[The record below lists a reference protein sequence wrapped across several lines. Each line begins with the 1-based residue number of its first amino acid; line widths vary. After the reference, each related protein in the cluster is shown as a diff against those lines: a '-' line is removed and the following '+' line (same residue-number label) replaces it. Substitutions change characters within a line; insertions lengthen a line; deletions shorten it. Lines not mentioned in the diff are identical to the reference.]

1 MFKRFNIT
9 PRTQRIL
16 LSCIALATAFL
27 IAVLQEKDPEA
38 GKPPVEIQ
46 DSAATSPSSIS
57 TPPKTAVAQARQQTP
72 VRNRD
77 DAVARAVRWLNAQE
91 GGKHRGHTI
100 ARHVGK
106 SYEQLEDRIQ
116 QDNKGVASGF
126 FDLES
131 AAVAIVRTINHK
143 PNKPRVRK
151 WLDDQDSKR
160 RLALRRFFDKP
171 IGRIAYRGGDR
182 RQGNTAVVVLT
193 KWTSKGKQS
202 YRLLTAYV
210 EK

>member
-1 MFKRFNIT
+1 VFKRFNIDIKA
-9 PRTQRIL
+9 QRII
-16 LSCIALATAFL
+16 LSFIALGVALLIAFL
-27 IAVLQEKDPEA
+27 QGDDPRLAKGMVESA
-38 GKPPVEIQ
+38 APPPVEARQ
-46 DSAATSPSSIS
+46 QTAEARSV
-57 TPPKTAVAQARQQTP
+57 TPVRSRNDAVAQA
-72 VRNRD
+72 
-77 DAVARAVRWLNAQE
+77 VRWLKAQE

-106 SYEQLEDRIQ
+106 SYDDLEDRIKR
-116 QDNKGVASGF
+116 DNKSVASGF
-126 FDLES
+126 FDTES
-131 AAVAIVRTINHK
+131 AAIAIVRPINHK
-143 PNKPRVRK
+143 PNKPRVQR
-151 WLDDQDSKR
+151 WLADNDSKR

>member
-1 MFKRFNIT
+1 MGVA
-9 PRTQRIL
+9 L
-16 LSCIALATAFL
+16 LIAFL
-27 IAVLQEKDPEA
+27 QGDDPRLAKSKAESA
-38 GKPPVEIQ
+38 APPPVE
-46 DSAATSPSSIS
+46 
-57 TPPKTAVAQARQQTP
+57 AQQQTTEARSVTP

-77 DAVARAVRWLNAQE
+77 NAVAQAVRWLKAQE

-100 ARHVGK
+100 TRRVGK
-106 SYEQLEDRIQ
+106 SYDDLEDRIKR
-116 QDNKGVASGF
+116 DNKSVASSF
-126 FDLES
+126 FDTES
-131 AAVAIVRTINHK
+131 AAIAIVRTINHK
-143 PNKPRVRK
+143 PNKPRVQR
-151 WLDDQDSKR
+151 WLADNDSKR

-202 YRLLTAYV
+202 CRLLTAYV

>member
-1 MFKRFNIT
+1 M
-9 PRTQRIL
+9 
-16 LSCIALATAFL
+16 LSCIALGTALL
-27 IAVLQEKDPEA
+27 IAFLQEKPPEGGNA
-38 GKPPVEIQ
+38 PVEVQ
-46 DSAATSPSSIS
+46 DTAAITSPSSAPS
-57 TPPKTAVAQARQQTP
+57 AAPAAQARQQAP

-77 DAVARAVRWLNAQE
+77 EAVERAVRWLKAQE

-100 ARHVGK
+100 SRHVGK
-106 SYEQLEDRIQ
+106 SYDDLEGRIQ
-116 QDNKGVASGF
+116 RDNKRVASGF

-151 WLDDQDSKR
+151 WLDDNDSQR

-193 KWTSKGKQS
+193 KWTNKGKQS

>member
-1 MFKRFNIT
+1 MLKRFNIDIK
-9 PRTQRIL
+9 TQRII
-16 LSCIALATAFL
+16 LSVIALATALL
-27 IAVLQEKDPEA
+27 IAFLQGDDPRDAKGVADAIAPPAEA
-38 GKPPVEIQ
+38 SEAQ
-46 DSAATSPSSIS
+46 QQ
-57 TPPKTAVAQARQQTP
+57 TADARSVTP

-77 DAVARAVRWLNAQE
+77 DAVARAIRWVKAQE

-106 SYEQLEDRIQ
+106 SYEDLEGRIER
-116 QDNKGVASGF
+116 DNKRVESGF
-126 FDLES
+126 FDMET

-143 PNKPRVRK
+143 PNKPRVQK
-151 WLDDQDSKR
+151 WLMDNDSRR

-171 IGRIAYRGGDR
+171 IGRIVYRGGDR

-193 KWTSKGKQS
+193 KWTSKGKQT